1 MLTGKFFSRKL
12 KFPIFYGKRFM
23 SHTPAI
29 ALSLSQQITRMDPL
43 NFRRLKI
50 GSKILASL
58 TAVALLAPG
67 VASARIVL
75 TPEEVHGLISVT
87 NSFEGKLDGVMAGE
101 VVRFKVLSPTKFS
114 YEYVKAG
121 EVFTFD
127 GQIDRAG
134 GRPNGNPT
142 LNFKQPNQDEVRFE
156 WQDSRTIQFEFWKA
170 GKRAGQQRNNPAM
183 AKTTLT
189 VATNP
194 LDGST
199 SEVVTPQRK
208 AAREAAQTLLSAGIY
223 KTLFGTTITMRADG
237 SFVEAGPRFE
247 TKGFFIKN
255 GNNLCFDIVNGNC
268 YTVSSPGANGV
279 YTLTYTAQ
287 KMQSKDANSQAGKST
302 TFTPVK

>member
-1 MLTGKFFSRKL
+1 MLTGKFFSGKL

-58 TAVALLAPG
+58 TVAALLAPG
-67 VASARIVL
+67 IASARIVL

-142 LNFKQPNQDEVRFE
+142 LNFKQPNQLYN
-156 WQDSRTIQFEFWKA
+156 QPS
-170 GKRAGQQRNNPAM
+170 
-183 AKTTLT
+183 
-189 VATNP
+189 
-194 LDGST
+194 
-199 SEVVTPQRK
+199 
-208 AAREAAQTLLSAGIY
+208 
-223 KTLFGTTITMRADG
+223 
-237 SFVEAGPRFE
+237 
-247 TKGFFIKN
+247 
-255 GNNLCFDIVNGNC
+255 
-268 YTVSSPGANGV
+268 
-279 YTLTYTAQ
+279 
-287 KMQSKDANSQAGKST
+287 
-302 TFTPVK
+302 

>member
-1 MLTGKFFSRKL
+1 
-12 KFPIFYGKRFM
+12 M
-23 SHTPAI
+23 SHTPTI
-29 ALSLSQQITRMDPL
+29 APSLSQQITRMDPL

-255 GNNLCFDIVNGNC
+255 GNDLCFDIVNGNC

>member
-1 MLTGKFFSRKL
+1 
-12 KFPIFYGKRFM
+12 M
-23 SHTPAI
+23 SHTPTI
-29 ALSLSQQITRMDPL
+29 APSLSQQITRMDPL

-237 SFVEAGPRFE
+237 SFVEAGPRSE

>member
-1 MLTGKFFSRKL
+1 
-12 KFPIFYGKRFM
+12 M
-23 SHTPAI
+23 SHTPTI
-29 ALSLSQQITRMDPL
+29 ALSLIQQITRMDPL

>member
-1 MLTGKFFSRKL
+1 
-12 KFPIFYGKRFM
+12 M
-23 SHTPAI
+23 SHTPTI
-29 ALSLSQQITRMDPL
+29 APSLSQQITRMDPL

-170 GKRAGQQRNNPAM
+170 GKRAGQLKNNPAM

-189 VATNP
+189 VAANP
-194 LDGST
+194 LDGSAI
-199 SEVVTPQRK
+199 EVVTPQRK

>member
-1 MLTGKFFSRKL
+1 
-12 KFPIFYGKRFM
+12 M
-23 SHTPAI
+23 SHTPTI
-29 ALSLSQQITRMDPL
+29 APSLSQQITRMDPL

-101 VVRFKVLSPTKFS
+101 VVRFKVLSSTKFS

-134 GRPNGNPT
+134 GRPDGNPT

-255 GNNLCFDIVNGNC
+255 GNDLCFDIVNGNC

>member
-1 MLTGKFFSRKL
+1 
-12 KFPIFYGKRFM
+12 M
-23 SHTPAI
+23 SHTPTI
-29 ALSLSQQITRMDPL
+29 APSLSQQITRMDPL

>member
-1 MLTGKFFSRKL
+1 
-12 KFPIFYGKRFM
+12 M
-23 SHTPAI
+23 SHTPTI
-29 ALSLSQQITRMDPL
+29 ALSLIQQITRMDPL

-58 TAVALLAPG
+58 TAAALLAPG

-134 GRPNGNPT
+134 GRPDGNPT

-189 VATNP
+189 VAANS

-255 GNNLCFDIVNGNC
+255 GNDLCFDIVNGNC

>member
-1 MLTGKFFSRKL
+1 
-12 KFPIFYGKRFM
+12 M
-23 SHTPAI
+23 SHTPTI
-29 ALSLSQQITRMDPL
+29 APSLSQQITRMDPL

-279 YTLTYTAQ
+279 YTLTYTA
-287 KMQSKDANSQAGKST
+287 KMMQSKDTNSRAGKST

>member
-1 MLTGKFFSRKL
+1 
-12 KFPIFYGKRFM
+12 M
-23 SHTPAI
+23 SHTPTI
-29 ALSLSQQITRMDPL
+29 APSLSQQITRMDPL

-58 TAVALLAPG
+58 TAAALLAPG

-189 VATNP
+189 VAANP

-279 YTLTYTAQ
+279 YTLTYTA
-287 KMQSKDANSQAGKST
+287 KMMQSKDTNSRAGKST

>member
-1 MLTGKFFSRKL
+1 
-12 KFPIFYGKRFM
+12 M
-23 SHTPAI
+23 SHTPTI
-29 ALSLSQQITRMDPL
+29 APSLSQQITRMDPL

-58 TAVALLAPG
+58 TAAALLAPG
-67 VASARIVL
+67 IASARIVL

>member
-1 MLTGKFFSRKL
+1 
-12 KFPIFYGKRFM
+12 M
-23 SHTPAI
+23 SHTPTI
-29 ALSLSQQITRMDPL
+29 APSLSQQITRMDPL

-134 GRPNGNPT
+134 GRPDGNPT

>member
-1 MLTGKFFSRKL
+1 
-12 KFPIFYGKRFM
+12 M
-23 SHTPAI
+23 SHTPTI
-29 ALSLSQQITRMDPL
+29 APSLSQQITRMDPL

-58 TAVALLAPG
+58 TVAALLAPG
-67 VASARIVL
+67 IASARIVL

-189 VATNP
+189 VAANP

>member
-1 MLTGKFFSRKL
+1 
-12 KFPIFYGKRFM
+12 M
-23 SHTPAI
+23 SHTPTI
-29 ALSLSQQITRMDPL
+29 APSLSQQITRMDPL

-189 VATNP
+189 VAANP

-247 TKGFFIKN
+247 SKGFFIKN
-255 GNNLCFDIVNGNC
+255 GNDLCFDIVNGNC

-279 YTLTYTAQ
+279 YTLTYTA
-287 KMQSKDANSQAGKST
+287 KMMQSKDTNSRAGKST